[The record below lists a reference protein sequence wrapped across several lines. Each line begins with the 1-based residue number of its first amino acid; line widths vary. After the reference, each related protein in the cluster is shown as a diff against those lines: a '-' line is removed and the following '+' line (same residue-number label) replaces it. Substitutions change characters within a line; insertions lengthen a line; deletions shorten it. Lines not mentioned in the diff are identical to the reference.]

1 MYNEMFSGPNLRDEY
16 SVVASWMKKHG
27 PEALL
32 ERQAEAEELFRRIG
46 ITFAVYTEGGNSD
59 RLIPFDMVP
68 RVFNSSEWSIVERG
82 SIQRSDALN
91 RFIGDAYGDR
101 DIVKAGIV
109 PAEILDRNPAYL
121 VQMEGYRPPRDI
133 WSHIIGVDIVRT
145 DQDTF
150 YVLEDNCRTPSGV
163 SYVLQNREVM
173 TRMFP
178 ELFEGGRVRPVDGY
192 GDHLATAMQ
201 DCAPPNCIGS
211 PTLALLTPGQFN
223 SAYYEHY
230 FLADLMGIELVEGSD
245 LFVENDIVYMR
256 TTKGP
261 RRLDVLYRRIDDD
274 FIDPEVFNKES
285 LLGVPGLIRA
295 MMAGNIT
302 LVNAPGTGIADDKS
316 IYTYVPDMIRF
327 YLNEEPIIPHSQC
340 ADLLL

>member
-1 MYNEMFSGPNLRDEY
+1 
-16 SVVASWMKKHG
+16 
-27 PEALL
+27 
-32 ERQAEAEELFRRIG
+32 
-46 ITFAVYTEGGNSD
+46 
-59 RLIPFDMVP
+59 MVP
-68 RVFNSSEWSIVERG
+68 RLFNSSEWSIVERG
-82 SIQRSDALN
+82 SIQRAKALN
-91 RFIGDAYGDR
+91 CFIADTYGAR
-101 DIVKAGIV
+101 EFVKAGLM
-109 PAEILDRNPAYL
+109 PAEILDNNPAYL
-121 VQMEGYRPPRDI
+121 KEMNGYRPPNDI

-145 DQDTF
+145 GEDEF

-178 ELFEGGRVRPVDGY
+178 ELFEGGLVRPVDGY

-201 DCAPPNCIGS
+201 ECAPPNCMGT

-274 FIDPEVFNKES
+274 FIDPEMFNKDS

-295 MMAGNIT
+295 MMAGNVT
-302 LVNAPGTGIADDKS
+302 VVNAPGTGIADHKS
-316 IYTYVPDMIRF
+316 SSTLSPILIGRCSRPLPSTSQSSAQTFSLQTPSFSFNILYTYSYIQHCK
-327 YLNEEPIIPHSQC
+327 NSTHI
-340 ADLLL
+340 